1 MIFAGAIYHNE
12 IPAFLKPYLETDAMQ
27 RLKHIDMNCGMN
39 YTSFPLFE
47 NIEAYSR
54 FHHSLGCA
62 LIVWHFTQDEA
73 QTLAALFHDIATPV
87 FSHVV
92 DFVYGDYLNQEVTE
106 NKTAEFIRNDSRIM
120 ARLNLD
126 SIALEQVSDYHI
138 YPVADCDAPRL
149 CADRLE
155 YIFGDLLDYRY
166 AAEDDLRKLYDDL
179 CVLPNE
185 EGALELGFLHP
196 EYGAQFALY
205 ALKCGRIYSGDDNR
219 YAMEYLADI
228 LRDAMREG
236 IITEKD
242 LFTREQHVLHLL
254 ENSSLKNRTSFFRR
268 MNETVKCD
276 ESDPDARMIDA
287 KKRYVDPLCAN
298 GKRISKC
305 SDAVNKEIQQ
315 FLNTD
320 YRYYLKGIIR

>member
-12 IPAFLKPYLETDAMQ
+12 IPAFMKPYLESDAMQ

-62 LIVWHFTQDEA
+62 LIVWHFTHDKA

-106 NKTAEFIRNDSRIM
+106 NKTAEFIIHDSRIM
-120 ARLNLD
+120 AQLLND
-126 SIALEQVSDYHI
+126 HIPVESVSDYHM
-138 YPVADCDAPRL
+138 YPIADCDAPRL

-166 AAEDDLRKLYDDL
+166 TKEEELQKLYNDL
-179 CVLPNE
+179 IIMKNE
-185 EGALELGFLHP
+185 DGNDELTFTHE
-196 EYGAQFALY
+196 EYAAQFALY

-219 YAMEYLADI
+219 YAMEYLAGLI
-228 LRDAMREG
+228 KEAMRG
-236 IITEKD
+236 QILCEKD
-242 LFTREQHVLHLL
+242 LFTREKDVLNLL
-254 ENSSLKNRTSFFRR
+254 AKSSLQQRTDFFRG
-268 MNETVKCD
+268 MNATRLSEAD
-276 ESDPDARMIDA
+276 DPDARMIDA

-298 GKRISKC
+298 GKRISQC
-305 SDAVNKEIQQ
+305 CREVNQAIQQ
-315 FLNTD
+315 FRNTD
-320 YRYYLKGIIR
+320 YHYYLKGIIR